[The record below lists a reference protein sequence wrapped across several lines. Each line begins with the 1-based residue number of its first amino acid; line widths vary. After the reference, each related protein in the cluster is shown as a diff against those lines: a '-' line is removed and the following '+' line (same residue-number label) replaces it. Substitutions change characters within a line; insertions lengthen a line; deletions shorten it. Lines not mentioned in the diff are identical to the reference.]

1 MSVVLTNTE
10 LEPSTASATPPWQPT
25 SMRYSKLLCTIT
37 DLAMHL
43 HFPLRRPAPTS
54 NQSPSIG
61 IASAS
66 VALSFFA
73 TMILGCSNLTE
84 WSNWSHRVEIANT
97 PKYPNA
103 GTFNLVHYRTPTVA
117 LRPSSHSA
125 DTTPE
130 DSTASTAPSK
140 PVETAS
146 AQLISAQI
154 SAQGRLQPLGG
165 IVQLSSLP
173 GDRIASVDVA
183 VGQSIQAGDRLI
195 TLESEQAKKM
205 ELEGASLKLEDA
217 RAQHQAQ
224 LRDAELAVTT
234 SQGKQIAANQ
244 QHAQAVSAADRVHEQ
259 KESIATLE
267 RQVQTL
273 QRLRDDPL
281 TKAAIGSLELDGK
294 RTELRNAVQSLAQ
307 AELASKHAIEA
318 SELAIQQ
325 ATELHRNAKATH
337 EALLA
342 ANPVATVEKQ
352 IELIQLQLKQSSIH
366 SPLNG
371 TVIQIT
377 ASAGE
382 RTATLPLIQ
391 VADLSKMACVAE
403 IHEADIASVAPGQR
417 VEMRSAAL
425 ARPIQ
430 GKVIRIDRSI
440 GSAQMR
446 SPNPLSR
453 SDFRSVPVWIEID
466 AADTPLASERLQLQ
480 VDTLLFS
487 SAARTKLASPSG
499 VR

>member
-1 MSVVLTNTE
+1 M
-10 LEPSTASATPPWQPT
+10 Q
-25 SMRYSKLLCTIT
+25 
-37 DLAMHL
+37 L
-43 HFPLRRPAPTS
+43 HFPMSRRTPTS
-54 NQSPSIG
+54 YQSPSIG
-61 IASAS
+61 TAYAS

-73 TMILGCSNLTE
+73 TMILGCSHLTE
-84 WSNWSHRVEIANT
+84 WSQWSSRVEIANT

-117 LRPSSHSA
+117 LRPSSHPA
-125 DTTPE
+125 DTTTE
-130 DSTASTAPSK
+130 DSTPSTAPSK

-183 VGQSIQAGDRLI
+183 VGQSIQAGERLI

-205 ELEGASLKLEDA
+205 ELEAASLKLADA

-224 LRDAELAVTT
+224 LRDAELAVIT
-234 SQGKQIAANQ
+234 SQGKKVAANQ
-244 QHAQAVSAADRVHEQ
+244 QHAQAVAAADRVQEQ
-259 KESIATLE
+259 QESIATLE

-307 AELASKHAIEA
+307 AELASKHAVEA

-337 EALLA
+337 EAMLA

-480 VDTLLFS
+480 VDTIILS
-487 SAARTKLASPSG
+487 NTTRNELASPSR

>member
-1 MSVVLTNTE
+1 MNLRCSTTFCSLNRRLLGRRNFVDRGLSTSN
-10 LEPSTASATPPWQPT
+10 PSNPIGAIS
-25 SMRYSKLLCTIT
+25 IFGV
-37 DLAMHL
+37 LAM
-43 HFPLRRPAPTS
+43 F
-54 NQSPSIG
+54 
-61 IASAS
+61 AS
-66 VALSFFA
+66 
-73 TMILGCSNLTE
+73 TMIPGCSSPANNSSLAE
-84 WSNWSHRVEIANT
+84 WSSPIESADKHQHS
-97 PKYPNA
+97 KA
-103 GTFNLVHYRTPTVA
+103 GTLTFVHYRK
-117 LRPSSHSA
+117 PSDSPQDSLPLTDSNPKEPA
-125 DTTPE
+125 GTSGAAKNTAGTTTE
-130 DSTASTAPSK
+130 SES
-140 PVETAS
+140 V
-146 AQLISAQI
+146 QI

-173 GDRIASVDVA
+173 GDRVASIDVE
-183 VGQSIQAGDRLI
+183 VGQAIQAGDRLI
-195 TLESEQAKKM
+195 TLESEQAKKI
-205 ELEGASLKLEDA
+205 ELEGALLKLADA

-234 SQGKQIAANQ
+234 SQGKQVAANQ
-244 QHAQAVSAADRVHEQ
+244 QRAQAIATADRVQEQ

-273 QRLRDDPL
+273 ERLRDDPL

-294 RTELRNAVQSLAQ
+294 RTELRTAVQSLAQ

-325 ATELHRNAKATH
+325 ATELHRNAYATH

-342 ANPVATVEKQ
+342 ANPVATIEKQ
-352 IELIQLQLKQSSIH
+352 IELLQLQLKQSSIH

-371 TVIQIT
+371 TVIQIA
-377 ASAGE
+377 ASVGE

-403 IHEADIASVAPGQR
+403 IHEADIATVSPGQR

-425 ARPIQ
+425 PRPIQ
-430 GKVIRIDRSI
+430 GKVLRIDRSI

-466 AADTPLASERLQLQ
+466 GVDTPLASERLQLQ
-480 VDTLLFS
+480 VDTILFAN
-487 SAARTKLASPSG
+487 AARNKLASPSG
-499 VR
+499 LR

>member
-1 MSVVLTNTE
+1 
-10 LEPSTASATPPWQPT
+10 
-25 SMRYSKLLCTIT
+25 
-37 DLAMHL
+37 MHL

-84 WSNWSHRVEIANT
+84 WSHWSHRVEIANT

-130 DSTASTAPSK
+130 DSTASPAPSK